1 MKENLFAQ
9 LFIDDGSGFSEESS
23 IRIPISH
30 GEVQL
35 DFELKE
41 FNKIRRLRLD
51 PVNQA
56 ASLSNLLVQSV
67 SGDETQEMTY
77 GNSNADWMDTEG
89 NVLFLSS
96 DPNIFLRVFNQ
107 EFIDQIRVSF
117 YYHDDIEILQKFGE
131 RIVDLDTDSA
141 RYHVKQINDLVR
153 SINAKLTVLE
163 ADMSFQKNVLNKTS
177 REIASLYKD
186 NQGEEEPAKKE
197 SPSISPE
204 HIKSALKDEMKL
216 LLSAINKLSDQNESQ
231 AKQFTQIVS
240 DIKADDKSQKVISD
254 VLTEVKNTNTK
265 ALDVKK
271 HLEIIKKDNDSIKK
285 SIKNWNSDSKKQE
298 EVMNSINLGIKNLE
312 KLSKASIDRE
322 NSKILELKEQLK
334 IAEEKN
340 NSNSEK
346 IDDLQSQIAVLSKE
360 NLALQSISEQYN
372 KLLEELETLIEE

>member
-23 IRIPISH
+23 LRIPISH

-35 DFELKE
+35 DFKLKE
-41 FNKIRRLRLD
+41 FKKIRRLRLD

-56 ASLSNLLVQSV
+56 ASLSNLHVQSI
-67 SGDETQEMTY
+67 SGDETHEMTY
-77 GNSNADWMDTEG
+77 GNSNADWMDTGG

-96 DPNIFLRVFNQ
+96 DPNIFLRVSNQ
-107 EFIDQIRVSF
+107 EFIDHIKVSF

-186 NQGEEEPAKKE
+186 NQGEAEPTKKE
-197 SPSISPE
+197 SPSNSPE

-216 LLSAINKLSDQNESQ
+216 LLSSVNKLSDQNESQ

-240 DIKADDKSQKVISD
+240 DIKADDKSQKLFSD